1 MPAPSKSNPDGVGVN
16 GEYAG
21 FKAPHRADQSTVAGP
36 GGYYG
41 GSEVGNVVDRE
52 DINKT
57 KDSVS
62 RSGSQVFP
70 GGTSSGSGY

>member
-1 MPAPSKSNPDGVGVN
+1 VN

-21 FKAPHRADQSTVAGP
+21 FKAPHRPDQSTVAGP

-57 KDSVS
+57 KDTVS
-62 RSGSQVFP
+62 KDKTSIYP